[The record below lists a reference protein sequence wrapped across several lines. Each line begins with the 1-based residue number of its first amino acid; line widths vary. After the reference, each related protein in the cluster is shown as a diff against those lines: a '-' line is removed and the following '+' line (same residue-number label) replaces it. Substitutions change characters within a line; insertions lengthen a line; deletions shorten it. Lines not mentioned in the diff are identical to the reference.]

1 MCYCILFSWVYL
13 TFKYLFDFQ
22 KDFLQMAAA
31 STVKVSINLPVP
43 DPIILNNS
51 SKNCD
56 GDAKLPKKRK
66 ITTVDEHKSVNESGD
81 MK

>member
-1 MCYCILFSWVYL
+1 
-13 TFKYLFDFQ
+13 
-22 KDFLQMAAA
+22 MAAA

-81 MK
+81 MKWNQHYCSFMLQTKSDQQTTHCL